1 MEWIFLWEHDAEAAS
16 DPSAQ
21 VSAVVLGDAVVQ
33 GGRPGVEL
41 GDHAVRRQPAV
52 APPEALHA
60 DVGDLPEHVVL
71 LDERL
76 LHELPERHPLQCE
89 PHVCSLQK
97 KLRRYARSFG
107 EPTLG
112 KRSVC
117 IYLCCLN
124 FRLVDLD
131 FVG

>member
-76 LHELPERHPLQCE
+76 LHELPERHPLQCK
-89 PHVCSLQK
+89 PHVVCSLQK
-97 KLRRYARSFG
+97 ITKIRS
-107 EPTLG
+107 
-112 KRSVC
+112 
-117 IYLCCLN
+117 
-124 FRLVDLD
+124 LV
-131 FVG
+131 GRANAE